1 MFHRRSLIPVL
12 VLSLAALLGALGG
25 CGGKADGDQ
34 ILATIGDRVIDVDYY
49 TSRLIKLEQNQL
61 PRGDDG
67 TLLDMSSLEGK
78 RAFLDIIIDKELMV
92 SKALQLGYDG
102 DAGVENALGSL
113 TEYHAM
119 THFWQD
125 EIGDPS
131 RWVTEEDVDYYY
143 SRLGERRDCH
153 FIIADMKEDAL
164 QAIEEARA
172 GASWAEIVA
181 KYHDAPTKNDQEPVI
196 AVAWGQYR
204 DTFEEPIFAV
214 AKGEV
219 TEPIATEH
227 GWWVMRIDEVTME
240 DKPALETIRGK
251 VVLSISK
258 RHENLRREEL
268 LRRVAEERSYTMNED
283 ALLVVFNG
291 LPAEENIVDPVT
303 GKPTPQ
309 DALQALDVPT
319 TAYSDVVMSYNLAS
333 GPVVMTVA
341 DIKSQFDRQNVF
353 ERPKKGELLGGLRSK
368 LKAGAERSMMV
379 DESRQ
384 RGYFEDKRVERAA
397 FRQVEEMLVDKLHQE
412 VVHYEEYVGMEEIEA
427 FWADHSEQYNKPER
441 RTGQMVRC
449 VDLATAQS
457 AREGIMSGDLT
468 WKAANKRFGNDPGL
482 EQSFGRFN
490 LIGANET
497 GAVRDQ
503 LFGLEM
509 DAFSET
515 FEVEGGWAVMQL
527 TKVMPPETPVLQDM
541 SEIVAQRIR
550 NRRMDAALR
559 TLLGQWNEE
568 FPVEVDEKLLGEMP
582 SWGEAIKAASE
593 KADAAAMGKG

>member
-1 MFHRRSLIPVL
+1 
-12 VLSLAALLGALGG
+12 
-25 CGGKADGDQ
+25 
-34 ILATIGDRVIDVDYY
+34 
-49 TSRLIKLEQNQL
+49 
-61 PRGDDG
+61 
-67 TLLDMSSLEGK
+67 
-78 RAFLDIIIDKELMV
+78 
-92 SKALQLGYDG
+92 
-102 DAGVENALGSL
+102 
-113 TEYHAM
+113 
-119 THFWQD
+119 
-125 EIGDPS
+125 
-131 RWVTEEDVDYYY
+131 
-143 SRLGERRDCH
+143 
-153 FIIADMKEDAL
+153 
-164 QAIEEARA
+164 
-172 GASWAEIVA
+172 
-181 KYHDAPTKNDQEPVI
+181 
-196 AVAWGQYR
+196 
-204 DTFEEPIFAV
+204 
-214 AKGEV
+214 
-219 TEPIATEH
+219 
-227 GWWVMRIDEVTME
+227 
-240 DKPALETIRGK
+240 
-251 VVLSISK
+251 
-258 RHENLRREEL
+258 
-268 LRRVAEERSYTMNED
+268 
-283 ALLVVFNG
+283 VVFNG